1 MSSSPRTLNFF
12 TAVGDAFGAG
22 VAGKGF
28 ALALAE
34 RVDLR
39 LAIVSPPNVPWQ
51 SWMSSPEEIR
61 ALEALAEKNV
71 SREASSFVRGAP
83 IARRWHC
90 PDDWLRR
97 GSTLGHGNRRGAFVG
112 HVFCEFERLLP
123 EEIEFL
129 RQADWI
135 TTGCDW
141 ATRVLID
148 HGLKRVATVH
158 QGVELDLFHPPDA
171 PVTRPPE
178 LEGKFLVFSGGKY
191 EYRKGV
197 DLTIAAFAAFA
208 QRHADALLLINAFNP
223 WPWSQR
229 GLAVSPHFQF
239 APVQT
244 YPDDFARVLVM
255 NGIPSDR
262 FRILEPGPRADLA
275 RTMAMSDCGVFPV
288 RCEAGTNHFLMEY
301 MACARPAIATYTS
314 GLVDIL
320 RPGLNSVGLTSFRR
334 VQPALT
340 AAKTQRGLWNEPTVD
355 EIVEALESLYRSEE
369 TRERLGRAAAQDMRP
384 FAWPRCA
391 ERLLQVIDAAE
402 NEQATSEVVSS

>member
-1 MSSSPRTLNFF
+1 MTSLPRTLNFF
-12 TAVGDAFGAG
+12 TPVGDSFGAG
-22 VAGKGF
+22 IAGKGF

-39 LAIVSPPNVPWQ
+39 LAIVSPPDVPWQ

-61 ALEALAEKNV
+61 ALEAVAEKAV

-83 IARRWHC
+83 MARRWYC
-90 PDDWLRR
+90 PDSWPRR
-97 GSTLGHGNRRGAFVG
+97 GSTLGNGNRSGAFVG

-129 RQADWI
+129 RRADWI

-141 ATRVLID
+141 ATRVLLD
-148 HGLKRVATVH
+148 HDLERVATVH
-158 QGVELDLFHPPDA
+158 QGVELDLFRPPDT
-171 PVTRPPE
+171 PVTRPPD

-223 WPWSQR
+223 WSWSQR
-229 GLAVSPHFQF
+229 GLAVSPHFLF
-239 APVQT
+239 APVRT

-275 RTMAMSDCGVFPV
+275 RTMAMSDCGLFPV

-314 GLVDIL
+314 GLLDIL
-320 RPGLNSVGLTSFRR
+320 HDRLNCVALTSFRQ
-334 VQPALT
+334 VLPAIT
-340 AAKTQRGLWNEPTVD
+340 AAEAQRGLWNEPTVD

-369 TRERLGRAAAQDMRP
+369 TRERLGRAAAQDMHP
-384 FAWPRCA
+384 FAWSHCA

-402 NEQATSEVVSS
+402 S